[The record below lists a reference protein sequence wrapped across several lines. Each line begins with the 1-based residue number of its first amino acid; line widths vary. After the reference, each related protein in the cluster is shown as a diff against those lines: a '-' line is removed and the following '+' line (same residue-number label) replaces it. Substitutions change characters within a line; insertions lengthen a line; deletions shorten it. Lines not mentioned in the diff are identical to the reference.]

1 MTAREVDNDSGLF
14 SLLSIGF
21 DPLQDIFVLLE
32 HNPIDDKNIHI
43 VIQGPGKLN
52 FKWEPNK
59 NSFEIILIHPS
70 LILIRKPIYIFLQ
83 ANNLQDLVV
92 ECFVVRWAKENILLD
107 CFIFH

>member
-59 NSFEIILIHPS
+59 NSFEIILIHPG

-83 ANNLQDLVV
+83 ANNL
-92 ECFVVRWAKENILLD
+92 
-107 CFIFH
+107 